1 MSQPYRLGT
10 LLVEKHLISQDQLD
24 KALLF
29 QKHNDLPLGQALIQL
44 NMLTERQLKRA
55 LKKQSRI
62 RLYAACAAFF
72 IAPFSMMCQAQDS
85 DGIETLPEYTHTQVA
100 DNHYA
105 DEYSYSNFA
114 VNQNSN
120 GSQIN
125 MVEIATAAAWYLSQ
139 GGIKN
144 SQFQDVP
151 VKLNLTTSANNT
163 YTLNMS
169 ISL

>member
-1 MSQPYRLGT
+1 MKQPYRLGT
-10 LLVEKHLISQDQLD
+10 LLIEKQLITQVQLD

-29 QKHNDLPLGQALIQL
+29 QNQHDIQLGQALIQL
-44 NMLTERQLKRA
+44 NMLTERQLKKA
-55 LKKQSRI
+55 LKKQNYV

-72 IAPFSMMCQAQDS
+72 MAPFSMICQAQD
-85 DGIETLPEYTHTQVA
+85 DDIESLPEYTYTQVA

-105 DEYSYSNFA
+105 DEYSYNNFA

-120 GSQIN
+120 GAQIN

-139 GGIKN
+139 GGLKDN
-144 SQFQDVP
+144 QFQDVP